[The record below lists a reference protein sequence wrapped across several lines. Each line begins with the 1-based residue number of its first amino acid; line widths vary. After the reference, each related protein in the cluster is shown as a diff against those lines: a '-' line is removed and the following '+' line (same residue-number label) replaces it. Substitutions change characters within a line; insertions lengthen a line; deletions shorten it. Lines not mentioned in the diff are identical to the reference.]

1 MAFYRRT
8 RRKVGQ
14 YEIALPVLHFLLR
27 GKQSSVQVDQ
37 KQIYNAL
44 SKDTLSRQTLCAA
57 VFYSYITHFPNMT
70 YINSESPGL
79 NFQRSLKCRSRRE
92 L

>member
-14 YEIALPVLHFLLR
+14 YEIALAVLHFLLR
-27 GKQSSVQVDQ
+27 GKQSSMQVDQ

-44 SKDTLSRQTLCAA
+44 SKETLSRQTLC
-57 VFYSYITHFPNMT
+57 
-70 YINSESPGL
+70 NSVLQLYNTFS
-79 NFQRSLKCRSRRE
+79 
-92 L
+92 